1 MDSGKNYRG
10 QETSA
15 PFPVSLANVPQWHF
29 TSGNHTCFRD
39 REIEAQLFQETRQRS
54 VTAPNETTAA
64 VLLSQSIGAGW
75 LGEGLPCSHCRDPMH
90 GASSKKPSAWVGSL
104 PCLREPCGT
113 RDAETIASVVPE
125 LALSERVPPRRA
137 RSVIRLPAGHWKMDV
152 LFIFV
157 QAVNSTAIWLH
168 EFTSLAAE

>member
-75 LGEGLPCSHCRDPMH
+75 
-90 GASSKKPSAWVGSL
+90 
-104 PCLREPCGT
+104 
-113 RDAETIASVVPE
+113 
-125 LALSERVPPRRA
+125 A
-137 RSVIRLPAGHWKMDV
+137 RSPLQPLQGPNAWGQQQEAFCLGGLSPLPV
-152 LFIFV
+152 
-157 QAVNSTAIWLH
+157 
-168 EFTSLAAE
+168 